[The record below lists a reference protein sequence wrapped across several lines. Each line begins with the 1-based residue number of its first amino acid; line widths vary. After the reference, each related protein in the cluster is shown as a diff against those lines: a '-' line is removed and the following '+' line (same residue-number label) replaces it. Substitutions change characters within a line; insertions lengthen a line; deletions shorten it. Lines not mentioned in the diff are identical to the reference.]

1 MKGWDES
8 QFPRPQPSDKAGV
21 REFIQNCFVDQM
33 YLFIIL
39 SLFLVGLRVERN
51 LRRTSMMMKKMISLL
66 RRVRRLVSLMMM
78 MMMTLLLRKVRR
90 LVSLMMMM
98 MMISL
103 LDSLLRRLVSLMMM
117 MKMTSLLRRVRSV

>member
-51 LRRTSMMMKKMISLL
+51 LRRISMMMKKMISLL

-78 MMMTLLLRKVRR
+78 MMTLLLRRVRR
-90 LVSLMMMM
+90 LASLMMMM

-103 LDSLLRRLVSLMMM
+103 LESLLRRLVDLMMM
-117 MKMTSLLRRVRSV
+117 MKMTLLLRRVRSL

>member
-51 LRRTSMMMKKMISLL
+51 LRRISMMMKKMISLL
-66 RRVRRLVSLMMM
+66 RRVRRLVNLMMM
-78 MMMTLLLRKVRR
+78 MKMTLLLE
-90 LVSLMMMM
+90 
-98 MMISL
+98 
-103 LDSLLRRLVSLMMM
+103 SLLRRLASLMMM
-117 MKMTSLLRRVRSV
+117 MKMTLLLRRVRNL

>member
-33 YLFIIL
+33 YLFLIL

-51 LRRTSMMMKKMISLL
+51 LRRISMMMKKMISLL
-66 RRVRRLVSLMMM
+66 RRVRRLVNLMMM
-78 MMMTLLLRKVRR
+78 MTTLLLRRVRK
-90 LVSLMMMM
+90 
-98 MMISL
+98 
-103 LDSLLRRLVSLMMM
+103 LVSLMMM
-117 MKMTSLLRRVRSV
+117 MKMTLLLESLLRKLASLMMMMKMTLLLRRVRSL

>member
-33 YLFIIL
+33 YLFLIL

-51 LRRTSMMMKKMISLL
+51 LRRISMMMKKMISLL
-66 RRVRRLVSLMMM
+66 RRVRRLASLMM
-78 MMMTLLLRKVRR
+78 MMMTLLLRRVRR
-90 LVSLMMMM
+90 LASLMMMM
-98 MMISL
+98 MTL
-103 LDSLLRRLVSLMMM
+103 LLESLLRRLASLMMM
-117 MKMTSLLRRVRSV
+117 MKMTLLLRRVRNL

>member
-51 LRRTSMMMKKMISLL
+51 LRRISMMMKKMISLL

-78 MMMTLLLRKVRR
+78 MMTLLLRRVRRLASLMMMKMTLLLESLQRK
-90 LVSLMMMM
+90 LA
-98 MMISL
+98 
-103 LDSLLRRLVSLMMM
+103 SLMMM
-117 MKMTSLLRRVRSV
+117 MKMTLLLRRVRNQ

>member
-51 LRRTSMMMKKMISLL
+51 LRRISMMMKKMISLL
-66 RRVRRLVSLMMM
+66 RRVRRLVN
-78 MMMTLLLRKVRR
+78 
-90 LVSLMMMM
+90 
-98 MMISL
+98 
-103 LDSLLRRLVSLMMM
+103 LMMM
-117 MKMTSLLRRVRSV
+117 MKMTLLLESLLRNL